1 MCRAQ
6 TDREMVYLLE
16 IKVQRDGF
24 FKPHRCGCTSKY
36 GSTINTR
43 HAKCAGGKKKERKV
57 LCFGSPFGQ
66 RRTRK
71 NWKAWKGKNEERFLR
86 AFLRRRIWGISK
98 DKVRADKTEAM
109 K

>member
-24 FKPHRCGCTSKY
+24 FKPHHCGCTSKY

-43 HAKCAGGKKKERKV
+43 HAKCAGGKKKDFVFWLTLWAEKDEKELESVER
-57 LCFGSPFGQ
+57 Q
-66 RRTRK
+66 
-71 NWKAWKGKNEERFLR
+71 E
-86 AFLRRRIWGISK
+86 
-98 DKVRADKTEAM
+98 
-109 K
+109 

>member
-24 FKPHRCGCTSKY
+24 FKSHHCGCTNKN

-43 HAKCAGGKKKERKV
+43 HAKCAGSKKKERFCV
-57 LCFGSPFGQ
+57 LAHPLGREG
-66 RRTRK
+66 RERIGKRGKARMRK
-71 NWKAWKGKNEERFLR
+71 DF
-86 AFLRRRIWGISK
+86 
-98 DKVRADKTEAM
+98 
-109 K
+109 